1 MVWLGFEFLIIIKI
15 KLGLHG
21 LNVSYLWI
29 ETFVYPIFRLVMR
42 WQCYLETTMG
52 YELVEDD
59 FPTRFNREQVTKS
72 FEGRY
77 GTKAIQVNPSPIS

>member
-1 MVWLGFEFLIIIKI
+1 
-15 KLGLHG
+15 
-21 LNVSYLWI
+21 
-29 ETFVYPIFRLVMR
+29 MR

-59 FPTRFNREQVTKS
+59 FPTRFNREQVTKA

-77 GTKAIQVNPSPIS
+77 GSKAIQVNPSPIS